1 MFYLFQFVVGM
12 VLVFSSMSFAEEPP
26 APVQGPPSPNQLP
39 SLESTSSST
48 SGSNTVFKPV
58 RDWWNDKL
66 SWETGAGRSYVL
78 PAGEILLYE
87 FLLNRFDRNFVEPT
101 SDYETSW
108 DTIWKNLT
116 DSKWVIDNDQFKV
129 NQFLHPY
136 GGSVY
141 YGLARSSGLNFWESF
156 L

>member
-1 MFYLFQFVVGM
+1 MQNHPFGCSRIFVSCQFV
-12 VLVFSSMSFAEEPP
+12 LAIAFFHCSMSLAGESV
-26 APVQGPPSPNQLP
+26 APVQGPPSPNQPLP
-39 SLESTSSST
+39 PERTAPGVSESST
-48 SGSNTVFKPV
+48 VLTPV

-116 DSKWVIDNDQFKV
+116 DSKCVIDNDQFKV
-129 NQFLHPY
+129 NQL
-136 GGSVY
+136 
-141 YGLARSSGLNFWESF
+141 L
-156 L
+156 